1 MNVEELLMPRIKDI
15 ILDVFLSVRTKMN
28 PNNRKNVFEL
38 FGFDFLLD
46 EDFRI
51 WLIEV
56 NTNPFL
62 GTPCP
67 FMRELLPKM
76 INDML
81 KICVDPVCKPRS
93 VPEPDRENDFELLYR
108 EEGKHGP
115 AVNVRRPF
123 SLDLVYPI
131 PELKPFIGKK
141 TNVKDKLPKFPVRMV
156 SKISSEKESG

>member
-46 EDFRI
+46 EDFRV

-76 INDML
+76 INDIVFTIIQML
-81 KICVDPVCKPRS
+81 KMKQKS
-93 VPEPDRENDFELLYR
+93 V
-108 EEGKHGP
+108 
-115 AVNVRRPF
+115 
-123 SLDLVYPI
+123 
-131 PELKPFIGKK
+131 
-141 TNVKDKLPKFPVRMV
+141 
-156 SKISSEKESG
+156 ISM